1 MFARKLIGL
10 MFCLSLVCGGGARA
24 QNAPRSDAPNAISRE
39 LRADIKRLLEL
50 MKVIEE
56 ELKSVEPAFEQF
68 KLATPNVPA
77 PVWEDLRKE
86 FYAEF
91 SSEMFLETY
100 VPIYARKFSAAE
112 VKELIKFYE
121 SPAGRKMT
129 EAMPSIRQE
138 AFIVGYKRGQQLR
151 LRLQELLRAKGYAT
165 PET

>member
-1 MFARKLIGL
+1 MFARSLIGL
-10 MFCLSLVCGGGARA
+10 MFCLSLVCGGNAQA
-24 QNAPRSDAPNAISRE
+24 QNVPRSDAPGAISPE
-39 LRADIKRLLEL
+39 QRAAIKRLLEL
-50 MKVIEE
+50 TKVIEE
-56 ELKSVEPAFEQF
+56 ELKSVEPAFERF
-68 KLATPNVPA
+68 KLSSPNVPA
-77 PVWEDLRKE
+77 QVWEDLKKE

-121 SPAGRKMT
+121 SPTGRKLA

-138 AFIVGYKRGQQLR
+138 AFLVGFKRGQQLR